1 MNETFKVMEERSSVR
16 LYQKD
21 KEIPNEILHKILEM
35 AGKAPSAW
43 NLQHWRFIVVTSQEQ
58 KEKLFPIAYNQKH
71 VLDASAVVIVLG
83 DTEADKVAAEVFE
96 KAPEEARNIL
106 LKNINSAY
114 SQGRAIGEREALKNA
129 SLGAMQLMLAAK
141 AAGVDSCPMTGFDH
155 AAIIPALGI
164 PERFIP
170 VMMITLGY
178 ADGPA
183 KPTDRFDIDRLVMH
197 EKYEEKF

>member
-1 MNETFKVMEERSSVR
+1 MNETFQVMEERSSVR

-21 KEIPNEILHKILEM
+21 KEIPSETLYEILEM

-58 KEKLFPIAYNQKH
+58 KETLFPIAYNQKQ

-96 KAPEEARNIL
+96 KAPEEARNL
-106 LKNINSAY
+106 LLNNIKSAY
-114 SQGRAIGEREALKNA
+114 SQGRPLGEREALKNA

-141 AAGVDSCPMTGFDH
+141 ALGVDSCPMSGFDH
-155 AAIIPALGI
+155 EAIVPALGI
-164 PERFIP
+164 PERFVP

-178 ADGPA
+178 AEGPA
-183 KPTDRFDIDRLVMH
+183 KPTDRFDINRLVMH
-197 EKYEEKF
+197 EKYEEKI

>member
-1 MNETFKVMEERSSVR
+1 MNEIFKVMEERSSVR
-16 LYQKD
+16 LYQKN
-21 KEIPNEILHKILEM
+21 KEIPNETLYKILEM

-43 NLQHWRFIVVTSQEQ
+43 NLQHWRFLVVTAKEQ

-71 VLDASAVVIVLG
+71 VLDASAVVIILG
-83 DTEADKVAAEVFE
+83 DTEADKVAPEVFE
-96 KAPEEARNIL
+96 KAPEEARNLL

-114 SQGRAIGEREALKNA
+114 SQGRPLGEKEALKNA

-141 AAGVDSCPMTGFDH
+141 ALGIDSCPMSGFDH
-155 AAIIPALGI
+155 EAIIPAFGI

-183 KPTDRFDIDRLVMH
+183 KPTDRFDVKRLVMH
-197 EKYEEKF
+197 EKFEDNF

>member
-1 MNETFKVMEERSSVR
+1 MEEIFKVMEERSSVR

-21 KEIPNEILHKILEM
+21 KEIPNETLYKILEM

-43 NLQHWRFIVVTSQEQ
+43 NLQHWRFLVVTAKEQ

-71 VLDASAVVIVLG
+71 VLDSSAVVIILG
-83 DTEADKVAAEVFE
+83 DTEADKVAPEVFE
-96 KAPEEARNIL
+96 KAPEEARNML

-114 SQGRAIGEREALKNA
+114 SQGRPLGEKEALKNA

-141 AAGVDSCPMTGFDH
+141 ALGVDSCPMSGFDH
-155 AAIIPALGI
+155 EAIIPAFGI

-183 KPTDRFDIDRLVMH
+183 KPTDRFDIKRLVMH
-197 EKYEEKF
+197 EKFEDNF